1 MFDAQAW
8 YARDVMM
15 GKIQLP
21 DAKGQKE
28 HFEKWRTRE
37 GTLKGDE
44 EMITY
49 QGDYIMALISETDYP
64 SFDTEAIKQSF
75 MEWGQNKAQ
84 DVMTFRD
91 FSHTSTMTGSKATT
105 HHTLWLEAMDDS
117 MECYLQDKEEAATE

>member
-28 HFEKWRTRE
+28 HFDKWRTRE
-37 GTLKGDE
+37 GTLTSVE

-49 QGDYIMALISETDYP
+49 QGDYILGLTEATDYP
-64 SFDTEAIKQSF
+64 TIDTAGIKANF
-75 MEWGQNKAQ
+75 MEWAQNKAH
-84 DVMTFRD
+84 DIITFRD
-91 FSHTSTMTGSKATT
+91 FSHTSVITGNKATT
-105 HHTLWLEAMDDS
+105 HHTPWL
-117 MECYLQDKEEAATE
+117 